1 MPSQIDRRAISL
13 GEFLGKKLRCIRA
26 WFTSHWHNTSL
37 DLASALD
44 VAWISHFPHD
54 LDQGWPVYVA
64 FMQLVFFSRL
74 TSVCSSLQS
83 HWLGAV
89 LPVDYRKYRT
99 MSCVLSESIA
109 INLAVLLSYCSSNLE
124 RKREEYE
131 IHFCMTEILIYRW
144 YYGGMYV
151 SCRAKCKVT
160 GHHFHCV
167 SFLPQPP
174 SKWDSMS
181 HQENVVARVVCLA
194 NWGNIDSDDVSRFVF
209 CDFRWEVKL
218 GISDCIGQSNY
229 DSLSSRPNMDSHEFN

>member
-151 SCRAKCKVT
+151 SCRAKSLDII
-160 GHHFHCV
+160 FIA
-167 SFLPQPP
+167 FL
-174 SKWDSMS
+174 SS
-181 HQENVVARVVCLA
+181 HNLPASEIPRERRRKGGMPC
-194 NWGNIDSDDVSRFVF
+194 
-209 CDFRWEVKL
+209 KL
-218 GISDCIGQSNY
+218 GEHWLWWRQSFCVLWFPLRSKARY
-229 DSLSSRPNMDSHEFN
+229 QRLYRTV